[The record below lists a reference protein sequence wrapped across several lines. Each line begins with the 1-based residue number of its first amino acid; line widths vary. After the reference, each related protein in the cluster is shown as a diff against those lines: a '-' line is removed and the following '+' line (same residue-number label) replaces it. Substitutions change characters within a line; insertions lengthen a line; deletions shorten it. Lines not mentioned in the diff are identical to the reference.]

1 MKAWFGLVT
10 AILQTLF
17 IKVVPGQSFL
27 GLCLCRLRRVF
38 SFCKKF
44 PGCERTVQQHLY
56 AVVCMWPPAEHR
68 LCSEF
73 TFCFH
78 EVQTWHLTR
87 QNVTTDSTI
96 RNKSSSFTVCVCV
109 RVCLLLQRSGEAV
122 PVGGRVHPSLVA
134 RVVCRPPPKRIVRAQ
149 WLWGRAFGHRCMC

>member
-44 PGCERTVQQHLY
+44 PGCERTVQQHRY
-56 AVVCMWPPAEHR
+56 AVVCMWPAKHR
-68 LCSEF
+68 LCSEVM
-73 TFCFH
+73 FCFH

-87 QNVTTDSTI
+87 QNVTADSTI
-96 RNKSSSFTVCVCV
+96 GNKSSSFTVCVCV
-109 RVCLLLQRSGEAV
+109 RVPPASEKWRSGSHGWPGA
-122 PVGGRVHPSLVA
+122 HPSLVA
-134 RVVCRPPPKRIVRAQ
+134 LVVTQPRNALCAQ
-149 WLWGRAFGHRCMC
+149 WLWGRAFGHCCVC